1 MFIRYAVVIM
11 EEKKSLPI
19 LVLKCKECGKPFMA
33 HALAYPMTED
43 IAKLVAEAV
52 RNGDEPVIC
61 TEVTFGCTC
70 DKTYLDEEDE

>member
-1 MFIRYAVVIM
+1 
-11 EEKKSLPI
+11 
-19 LVLKCKECGKPFMA
+19 MA

-61 TEVTFGCTC
+61 TEDLLLGTCGIHTFH
-70 DKTYLDEEDE
+70 

>member
-1 MFIRYAVVIM
+1 
-11 EEKKSLPI
+11 
-19 LVLKCKECGKPFMA
+19 MA

-43 IAKLVAEAV
+43 ISKLVAEAV